1 MIPMADYQRQNCKTS
16 TYARTGQARKD
27 IETMTGQPEQ
37 DRKVT
42 ARQPEES
49 GHGSSARTE

>member
-1 MIPMADYQRQNCKTS
+1 MISMAYFQRQNCKTS

-27 IETMTGQPEQ
+27 IETMTGHPEQ

-42 ARQPEES
+42 AGQPEES
-49 GHGSSARTE
+49 GHGSSAITG